1 MASQNAGPAGGFRE
15 VEHTA
20 DWALEVWAP
29 SLEALLEQAAR
40 GMYALAR
47 TRLKPEPRVTR
58 TFTLPFEDPETLL
71 VDFLNE
77 LLYLEEVEGLGFDTF
92 HLRLQNGELKVQVEG
107 APIEGMEK
115 LIKAATF
122 HNLRIEQRPEGWWA
136 TVVFDV

>member
-1 MASQNAGPAGGFRE
+1 MKSQSTGKAGGFQE

-47 TRLKPEPRVTR
+47 TQLQPEPRVTR
-58 TFTLPFEDPETLL
+58 TFTLAFDDPETLL

-77 LLYLEEVEGLGFDTF
+77 LLYLEEIEGLGFDTF
-92 HLRLQNGELKVQVEG
+92 HLHLENGILKAHVEG
-107 APIEGMEK
+107 APIQHMEK

-122 HNLRIEQRPEGWWA
+122 HNLRVEQKPEGWRA

>member
-1 MASQNAGPAGGFRE
+1 MGSPREAAGFRE
-15 VEHTA
+15 IDHTA

-29 SLEALLEQAAR
+29 TLEGLLEQAAR

-47 TRLKPEPRVTR
+47 TQLAPEPRVTR

-77 LLYLEEVEGLGFDTF
+77 LLFLEEVEGLGFDTF
-92 HLRLQNGELKVQVEG
+92 HLRLEDGRLHARLEG
-107 APIEGMEK
+107 APIERMEK

-122 HNLRIEQRPEGWWA
+122 HNLQVQSSPEGWRA
-136 TVVFDV
+136 QVVFDV

>member
-1 MASQNAGPAGGFRE
+1 MAPPNAEQAGGFRE
-15 VEHTA
+15 IEHTA

-47 TRLKPEPRVTR
+47 TQLQPEPRVTR
-58 TFTLPFEDPETLL
+58 TFTLTFEDPETLL

-92 HLRLQNGELKVQVEG
+92 HLHLENGKLKARVEG
-107 APIEGMEK
+107 APIQRMEK

-122 HNLRIEQRPEGWWA
+122 HNLRVEQGPEGWRA